1 MKWMDR
7 EVSVTRKVHESQI
20 SRPWKHLDK
29 EFEGQSTGKL
39 ETMKLCQQSTTK
51 SSKQSRQKHTF

>member
-7 EVSVTRKVHESQI
+7 EVSVTRKVHESQM
-20 SRPWKHLDK
+20 SRCCKHLDK

-39 ETMKLCQQSTTK
+39 ETMKLC
-51 SSKQSRQKHTF
+51 